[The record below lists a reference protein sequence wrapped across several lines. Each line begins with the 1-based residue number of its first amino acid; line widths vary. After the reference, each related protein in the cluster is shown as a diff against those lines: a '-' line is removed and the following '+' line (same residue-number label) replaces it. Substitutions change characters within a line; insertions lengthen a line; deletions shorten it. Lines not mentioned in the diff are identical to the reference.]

1 MTDSDED
8 SADSSDGKRRDRLDW
23 IDLPVELALELPGTL
38 LADLSDALR
47 AGVRGGTPDAETI
60 EAVLDRASI
69 PEVGDLDVDAVVRP
83 GEAIPHDRADAV
95 VEAGGE
101 TVDVAVEGSGE
112 AATVLVDTGGEV
124 VEVVVENGG
133 EAAAEA
139 TAEVIVAALEGL

>member
-1 MTDSDED
+1 MTDSDENP
-8 SADSSDGKRRDRLDW
+8 ADSSEEGRRDRLDW
-23 IDLPVELALELPGTL
+23 IDLPVDIALELPGTL

-47 AGVRGGTPDAETI
+47 AGVRGGTPDAETV
-60 EAVLDRASI
+60 EAALDRASI
-69 PEVGDLDVDAVVRP
+69 PEIGDLDVDAVVRP

>member
-1 MTDSDED
+1 MTDSDENP
-8 SADSSDGKRRDRLDW
+8 ADSSDEGRRDRLDW
-23 IDLPVELALELPGTL
+23 IELPLDIALELPGTL
-38 LADLSDALR
+38 LADLSDALLS
-47 AGVRGGTPDAETI
+47 GVRGGTPDAETV
-60 EAVLDRASI
+60 EAALDRASI
-69 PEVGDLDVDAVVRP
+69 PEVGDLDVEAALRP

-101 TVDVAVEGSGE
+101 TVDVAIEGSGE

>member
-1 MTDSDED
+1 M
-8 SADSSDGKRRDRLDW
+8 
-23 IDLPVELALELPGTL
+23 
-38 LADLSDALR
+38 
-47 AGVRGGTPDAETI
+47 RGGTPDAVTV
-60 EAVLDRASI
+60 EAALDRASI
-69 PEVGDLDVDAVVRP
+69 PEVGDLDVDAVGRP
-83 GEAIPHDRADAV
+83 GEAVSHDRADAV

-101 TVDVAVEGSGE
+101 AVDVAVEASGE

>member
-8 SADSSDGKRRDRLDW
+8 SAESRDGRRRDRLDW
-23 IDLPVELALELPGTL
+23 IDLAVDPALELPGTL

-47 AGVRGGTPDAETI
+47 TGGRGGTPDAGAV
-60 EAVLDRASI
+60 EAARDRASI
-69 PEVGDLDVDAVVRP
+69 PEIGDLDVDAVVRP
-83 GEAIPHDRADAV
+83 GEAVPHDRADAV

-101 TVDVAVEGSGE
+101 AVDVAVEGSGE

-133 EAAAEA
+133 GAAAEA

>member
-8 SADSSDGKRRDRLDW
+8 SADSSDGKRCDRLGW
-23 IDLPVELALELPGTL
+23 IDLPAEIALELPGTV

-47 AGVRGGTPDAETI
+47 AGVRGGTPDAETV
-60 EAVLDRASI
+60 EAALDRASI

-95 VEAGGE
+95 VE
-101 TVDVAVEGSGE
+101 
-112 AATVLVDTGGEV
+112 
-124 VEVVVENGG
+124 NGG
-133 EAAAEA
+133 EAAGEA